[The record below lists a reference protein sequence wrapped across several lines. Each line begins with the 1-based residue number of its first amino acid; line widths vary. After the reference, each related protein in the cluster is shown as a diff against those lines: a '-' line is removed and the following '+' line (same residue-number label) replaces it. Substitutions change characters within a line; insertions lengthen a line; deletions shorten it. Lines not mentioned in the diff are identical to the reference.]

1 VKEHRIID
9 RRRFVGLTSAAAA
22 IAALPWRVDA
32 SGRVVT
38 PPQAVGP
45 FYPRER
51 PAEADND
58 LVSVRGAAGTAKG
71 EVTELTGIV
80 TGADGRPVAGAR
92 VEIWQCNAFGRYH
105 HPGDNSSAPLDPNFQ
120 GYGETVTD
128 AAGAYRFRTIKP
140 VPYPGRA
147 PHIHVRVTA
156 RGFATISTQ
165 MYVAGEPQNDRDFL
179 LQSVRD
185 PEARA
190 KLVVPFRRGGEG
202 AAPAAKFDAKFDIV
216 LAAA

>member
-1 VKEHRIID
+1 
-9 RRRFVGLTSAAAA
+9 
-22 IAALPWRVDA
+22 
-32 SGRVVT
+32 
-38 PPQAVGP
+38 
-45 FYPRER
+45 
-51 PAEADND
+51 
-58 LVSVRGAAGTAKG
+58 
-71 EVTELTGIV
+71 
-80 TGADGRPVAGAR
+80 VAGAR

-105 HPGDNSSAPLDPNFQ
+105 HPGDQSAAPLDPNFQ

-128 AAGAYRFRTIKP
+128 ASGGYRFRTIKP

-156 RGFATISTQ
+156 RGFAPIATQ

-190 KLVVPFRRGGEG
+190 KLVVPFTRAADG
-202 AAPAAKFDAKFDIV
+202 AALNARFDARFDLV

>member
-1 VKEHRIID
+1 MD
-9 RRRFVGLTSAAAA
+9 RRRFVGLTAAAAA

-32 SGRVVT
+32 AGRTIT
-38 PPQAVGP
+38 PAQALGP

-51 PAEADND
+51 PADADND
-58 LVSVRGAAGTAKG
+58 LVSVRGAGGLAKG
-71 EVTELTGIV
+71 EITILAGTVTD
-80 TGADGRPVAGAR
+80 ADGKAVAAAR

-105 HPGDNSSAPLDPNFQ
+105 HPGDTSAAPLDPNFQ

-140 VPYPGRA
+140 VPYPGRT
-147 PHIHVRVTA
+147 PHIHMRVTA
-156 RGFATISTQ
+156 RGFAPVTTQ
-165 MYVAGEPQNDRDFL
+165 IYVAGEPQNARDGL

-185 PEARA
+185 PEVRA
-190 KLVVPFRRGGEG
+190 KLVVPFAKG
-202 AAPAAKFDAKFDIV
+202 ADGATLNATFDVV

>member
-1 VKEHRIID
+1 MD
-9 RRRFVGLTSAAAA
+9 RRCFVALTAGAAA

-32 SGRVVT
+32 RGLLAT

-58 LVSVRGAAGTAKG
+58 LVSVRGSAGTAKG

-105 HPGDNSSAPLDPNFQ
+105 HPGDNSSAPLDPGFQ

-179 LQSVRD
+179 LQAVRD

-190 KLVVPFRRGGEG
+190 RLIVPFVK
-202 AAPAAKFDAKFDIV
+202 AANSAALAAKFDVV

>member
-1 VKEHRIID
+1 MRPVTLK
-9 RRRFVGLTSAAAA
+9 RRRFVGLTAAAAA

-32 SGRVVT
+32 AGRELT

-51 PAEADND
+51 PAETDND
-58 LVSVRGAAGTAKG
+58 LVSVRGAAGPAHG
-71 EVTELTGIV
+71 ELTVLSGV
-80 TGADGRPVAGAR
+80 VSDAQGRPVANAR

-105 HPGDNSSAPLDPNFQ
+105 HPGDTSSAPLDPGFQ
-120 GYGETVTD
+120 GYGESITD

-140 VPYPGRA
+140 VPYPGRT

-156 RGFATISTQ
+156 RGFAGLATQ
-165 MYVAGEPQNDRDFL
+165 VYVAGEPQNERDGL

-185 PEARA
+185 PKARA
-190 KLVVPFRRGGEG
+190 QLVVPFVKAPDG
-202 AAPAAKFDAKFDIV
+202 ATLSARFDVV

>member
-1 VKEHRIID
+1 MKPTALQ
-9 RRRFVGLTSAAAA
+9 RRRFLALSASAAAV
-22 IAALPWRVDA
+22 AALPWRVDA
-32 SGRVVT
+32 AGLVFT
-38 PPQAVGP
+38 PPQSVGP

-51 PAEADND
+51 PAEVDND
-58 LVSVRGAAGTAKG
+58 LVSVRGASGAAKG
-71 EVTELTGIV
+71 EVTVLTGVV
-80 TGADGRPVAGAR
+80 TDAAGKPVPGAR

-105 HPGDNSSAPLDPNFQ
+105 HPGDQSAAPLDPNFQ
-120 GYGETVTD
+120 GYGETLTD

-156 RGFATISTQ
+156 RGFAPIATQ
-165 MYVAGEPQNDRDFL
+165 LYVAGEPQNDRDFL

-190 KLVVPFRRGGEG
+190 KLIVPFVKSAGPLN
-202 AAPAAKFDAKFDIV
+202 ATFDARFDLV

>member
-1 VKEHRIID
+1 VSERHPID
-9 RRRFVGLTSAAAA
+9 RRRFVGLTAAAA
-22 IAALPWRVDA
+22 AVAALPWRA
-32 SGRVVT
+32 AAANLVVT

-58 LVSVRGAAGTAKG
+58 LASVRGAPGAAKG
-71 EVTELTGIV
+71 ELTVLTGRV
-80 TGADGRPVAGAR
+80 TDADGKPVAGAR

-105 HPGDNSSAPLDPNFQ
+105 HPGDSSAAPLDPGFQ

-147 PHIHVRVTA
+147 PHIHMRVTA
-156 RGFATISTQ
+156 RGFALVSTQ
-165 MYVAGEPQNDRDFL
+165 IYVAGEPQNDRDFL

-185 PEARA
+185 PAARA
-190 KLVVPFRRGGEG
+190 QLVVPFSKSAEG
-202 AAPAAKFDAKFDIV
+202 AALAAKFDVV

>member
-1 VKEHRIID
+1 MSTATFD
-9 RRRFVGLTSAAAA
+9 RRRFLARSAAAAA

-32 SGRVVT
+32 AALSPTV
-38 PPQAVGP
+38 PQALGP
-45 FYPRER
+45 YYPRER

-58 LVSVRGAAGTAKG
+58 LVSMRGASGTARG
-71 EVTELTGIV
+71 ELTLLSGV
-80 TGADGRPVAGAR
+80 VADTAGKPLAGAR
-92 VEIWQCNAFGRYH
+92 VEIWQCNANGRYH

-128 AAGAYRFRTIKP
+128 AAGIYRFRTIKP

-156 RGFATISTQ
+156 RGYATIVTQ
-165 MYVAGEPQNDRDFL
+165 LYVKGEPQNDRDGL

-185 PEARA
+185 SQARA
-190 KLVVPFRRGGEG
+190 KLIVPFEKAPD
-202 AAPAAKFDAKFDIV
+202 AAALSAKFDVV